1 MAIANAVLDV
11 IEKENLRENATKV
24 GDYMLNC
31 LKKLKQEYPVIGD
44 VRGAGLFFGVELV
57 EDRDTRKPACM
68 AAGWAVRRFREE
80 GIIMSTEGKYENVL
94 KFKPPMQFSMQDAKF
109 WLKTFQVILDEYE
122 TAFAMKRKTFAS
134 CSSCSS
140 CDSLLSDTST
150 ESETSSSDS
159 A

>member
-31 LKKLKQEYPVIGD
+31 LKKLKDEYLIIGD

-57 EDRDTRKPACM
+57 DDRDTKKPAAM
-68 AAGWAVRRFREE
+68 VAGWVVRRFREE
-80 GIIMSTEGKYENVL
+80 GIIMSTEGKYDNVL
-94 KFKPPMQFSMQDAKF
+94 KFKPPMQFNMQDAKF
-109 WLKTFQVILDEYE
+109 WLKTFQVILEEYE
-122 TAFAMKRKTFAS
+122 TSYCNKEKIHGR

-140 CDSLLSDTST
+140 CDSLLSDSST
-150 ESETSSSDS
+150 ESEQSSSYS